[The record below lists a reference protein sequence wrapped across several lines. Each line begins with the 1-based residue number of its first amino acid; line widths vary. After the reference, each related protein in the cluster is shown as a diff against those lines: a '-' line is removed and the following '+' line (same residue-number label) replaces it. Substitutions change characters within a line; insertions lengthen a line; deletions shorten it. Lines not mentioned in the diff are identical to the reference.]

1 MKSLPVRIISLALFL
16 GMLWQTPARADEPS
30 IDAKLC
36 PPSSRPPEPRLK
48 PIAETDQRIHVSAD
62 TATIDNEAVTTFTGN
77 VQAQQA
83 DRELKADSVEYD
95 RRTGEAIA
103 DGHIYYSTGEITLKG
118 DRAKMNMN
126 TNTGT
131 VENSHYFTGAVN
143 GRGEADMITILSP
156 TEIKLDVATY
166 TTCPPGDEAWQLSAD
181 EINLDKG
188 TSQGTAS
195 GVVLRV
201 SDIPIMYLPYIRFP
215 IGDERLS
222 GFLYPGFGV
231 SKKNGNE
238 IAIPFYWNIAPSMD
252 ATITPHNYS
261 KRGLMLENQYR
272 YLTENSNGQI
282 EYNYINDSLYG
293 ESREKVSWVHLVPP
307 NAGWSSQ
314 VNYNYVSDV
323 SYIDDFAG
331 SLGTASQTYLT
342 RSGQV
347 GYNANKFVFTTLVQD
362 DQNISGEE
370 QYQRLP
376 MMKLDTRLG
385 NEDNHLNYDINTE
398 YVNYDYID
406 KSKVIGQRVK
416 MNPYVSYPVHDDAG
430 FFIPK
435 LALQYIDYN
444 LAQTTATQNQDPSV
458 SVPVFSLDTGLFFE
472 RDTSLFDTGILHTL
486 EPRLFYVYVPY
497 KDQDDL
503 PVFDT
508 ALTTFSETYLFL
520 ENRFSG
526 GDRIGDTNQVTTALT
541 TRFYRQDNGQELF
554 NATLGQIVY
563 FSDRKV
569 TLPGQSVDDTDRS
582 SYIAGLLLAPNRRF
596 KINADLQWNPDSQLT
611 EVSNTRVQY
620 DAGEG
625 RVMNVHQRFRRND
638 LHTQGASFAWRTGPA
653 WQFFGGHEY
662 DLENNHRL
670 QNFLGLNY
678 DNCCWGIRLV
688 GIERFDQT
696 LTQTPTGSEP
706 GYERAIYLEF
716 QLKGLSSIG
725 SRNDIDTLLEN
736 GILGYTR

>member
-1 MKSLPVRIISLALFL
+1 MKSLPVRIVSLVLLL
-16 GMLWQTPARADEPS
+16 GMLWQTPASAAEPS
-30 IDAKLC
+30 LDAKLC
-36 PPSSRPPEPRLK
+36 PPSSRPAEARLK
-48 PIAETDQRIHVSAD
+48 PIADTDQQIHVSAD
-62 TATIDNEAVTTFTGN
+62 TATIDNEAVTTFTGD

-83 DRELKADSVEYD
+83 EQVIKADSVQYD

-103 DGHIYYSTGEITLKG
+103 DGHIFYSNGEITVKG

-126 TNTGT
+126 NSTGT
-131 VENSHYFTGAVN
+131 VENSHYFTGVVN
-143 GRGEADMITILSP
+143 GRGDADLITILSP
-156 TEIKLDVATY
+156 TEIKLDEATY

-195 GVVLRV
+195 GVVLKI
-201 SDIPIMYLPYIRFP
+201 SEIPIMYLPYIRFP
-215 IGDERLS
+215 IGDERLT
-222 GFLYPGFGV
+222 GFLYPGIGV
-231 SKKNGNE
+231 SNKNGTE
-238 IAIPFYWNIAPSMD
+238 ISIPFYWNIMPEMD

-282 EYNYINDSLYG
+282 EYDYIDDRIYG
-293 ESREKVSWVHLVPP
+293 EGREKFSWVHLVPP
-307 NAGWSSQ
+307 HAGWSSQ
-314 VNYNYVSDV
+314 VNYNYVSDI
-323 SYIDDFAG
+323 SYIDDYAG
-331 SLGTASQTYLT
+331 SLGTASVTYLT

-347 GYNANKFVFTTLVQD
+347 DYNANKFVFTTLVQN
-362 DQNISGEE
+362 DQNISGAES
-370 QYQRLP
+370 YQRLP
-376 MMKLDTRLG
+376 MVKLDTRFG
-385 NEDNHLNYDINTE
+385 NEDNRLNYDINTE

-406 KSKVIGQRVK
+406 NSKVVGQRVK
-416 MNPYVSYPVHDDAG
+416 LNPYVSYPLHDDAG

-444 LAQTTATQNQDPSV
+444 LDQTSATQNQDPSV

-472 RDTSLFDTGILHTL
+472 RETSLFDTGLLHTL
-486 EPRLFYVYVPY
+486 EPRLFYLYAPY
-497 KDQDDL
+497 KDQNDL

-508 ALTTFSETYLFL
+508 SLTTFSETFMFL

-526 GDRIGDTNQVTTALT
+526 GDRIGDANQVTLALT

-554 NATLGQIVY
+554 NAGIGQIVY
-563 FSDRKV
+563 FSDREV
-569 TLPGQSVDDTDRS
+569 TLPGQSVATTDRS
-582 SYIAGLLLAPNRRF
+582 DYIASLLLAPNRRF
-596 KINADLQWNPDSQLT
+596 KINSDIQWNPETQQTD
-611 EVSNTRVQY
+611 VSNTRVQY

-625 RVMNVHQRFRRND
+625 RVINLSQRFRSND
-638 LHTQGASFAWRTGPA
+638 LHTQGASFAWRAGPA

-662 DLENNHRL
+662 DLENNRRL

-678 DNCCWGIRLV
+678 DNCCWGFRLV
-688 GIERFDQT
+688 GIERFDQSLSST
-696 LTQTPTGSEP
+696 EP
-706 GYERAIYLEF
+706 GYERAVYLEF

-736 GILGYTR
+736 GILGYSR